1 MLITRKI
8 IIKHSKEVAN
18 AMCNAARESDVIYNE
33 AMKVKLAQPDA
44 SQYDLIY
51 LIKDWRKIFHL
62 THHFNMHEMASKQA
76 HTAVTLFRASNEE
89 KHDRRKKHKHQVR
102 TGKRKKYVRNKWT
115 EPTSLYRKLRQDGR
129 LHTVVTRET
138 PKLNDNGTLRL
149 PGFGTVRV
157 CSSMPDG
164 IIKSFQLVDD
174 TNKITKRTTS
184 YDRKFKLHVQV
195 EIPDKPPLEG
205 KYAGMDRGI
214 KCLVAVSDSHGNQR
228 LHNIPDSCR
237 RSKNDKIDRMKAEQ
251 SKHRV
256 GSRSWK
262 RIGRDI
268 RRALQRIQNKQLDA
282 QRAVAR
288 RITEGI
294 AIMFVEGLE
303 LKNMKKKDPTSQK
316 QGLNRELGYASL
328 GSMGRHAEWEM
339 KKKGGLYLSVPPAYT
354 SQTCS
359 RCGMVDKESR
369 NKSDF
374 ICVFCGWYHHADTE
388 AGETIRLKGRP
399 QLWTGGQAS
408 NLGVVIADNEV
419 VIRREDHVQADKDQ
433 PVGWLGPGND
443 DDTNTGRSD
452 RTPERESS
460 GAT

>member
-1 MLITRKI
+1 
-8 IIKHSKEVAN
+8 
-18 AMCNAARESDVIYNE
+18 MCNAARESDVIYNE

-237 RSKNDKIDRMKAEQ
+237 RSKNDKIGK
-251 SKHRV
+251 
-256 GSRSWK
+256 RSP
-262 RIGRDI
+262 
-268 RRALQRIQNKQLDA
+268 L
-282 QRAVAR
+282 
-288 RITEGI
+288 
-294 AIMFVEGLE
+294 
-303 LKNMKKKDPTSQK
+303 
-316 QGLNRELGYASL
+316 
-328 GSMGRHAEWEM
+328 
-339 KKKGGLYLSVPPAYT
+339 
-354 SQTCS
+354 
-359 RCGMVDKESR
+359 
-369 NKSDF
+369 
-374 ICVFCGWYHHADTE
+374 
-388 AGETIRLKGRP
+388 
-399 QLWTGGQAS
+399 
-408 NLGVVIADNEV
+408 
-419 VIRREDHVQADKDQ
+419 
-433 PVGWLGPGND
+433 
-443 DDTNTGRSD
+443 RSD
-452 RTPERESS
+452 SMPDLPRLITNR
-460 GAT
+460 ATFSAVNAHLIGIILGFFRAGRRVRPSYVLADPVIGFAKWPFLARPGR